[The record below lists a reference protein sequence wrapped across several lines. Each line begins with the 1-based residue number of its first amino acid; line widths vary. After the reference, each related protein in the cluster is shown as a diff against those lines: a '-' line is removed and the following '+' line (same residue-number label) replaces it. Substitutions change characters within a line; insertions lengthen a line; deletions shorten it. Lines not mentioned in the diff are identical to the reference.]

1 MVFKKPNKLAEE
13 LTGIAIRQ
21 LANSYQFKLPR
32 INQIRKFRALYNN
45 QVEKKLRIRY
55 NVPVPIFSGMIDTLQ
70 ADLDDVMILKYQEK
84 DPADW
89 KAVQKANAALIQ
101 ESNSMRPGAMWSP
114 KMRDARKEMLFSGRG
129 FLKYVPSSDGG
140 FSSNLYAPVFEDMYF
155 EPKGGGQLENHL
167 FVGQSDIWKTTKDL
181 EDNAGGIYDFNQV
194 KRLISFSEGN
204 TYKTSSYWQ
213 NYDYS
218 NRFLSLNLSAES
230 NNYVGESMFN
240 FVEWVLTYKG
250 ERWYLVFE
258 AFSATWVRCEKLTDV
273 DSSGYYP
280 WMSFAS
286 HEDSKNFANKGFS
299 DDLYPIA
306 VLMNDMFNEDME
318 NRKRRNSNSR
328 AYDKDMFPDVAKL
341 DEAQFGRD
349 RLVPVDTKNGTR
361 RIESGIYS
369 FQTPEIT
376 GTIDTLRYIEDLTS
390 RNLGVTDLQ
399 RGEKQGS
406 DNKVGVTLLENQ
418 AISKRLSFESQ
429 PFIEVGQQLGLR
441 FFSGLKDYMREPIS
455 IKLLG
460 QDGYEWDELRR
471 IDLNTKKDF
480 EIIVTSQTS
489 ENKANQMAYNK
500 KMTALATIRNSSVK
514 NQNVNGKMVDEMI
527 LRDAGYNEIE
537 IALLLDPKSQADK
550 NTVAETSAA
559 IQDIMQGRVPKKNYN
574 ATAYFLQ
581 TILDFVKTH
590 QDDKKIA
597 NKMDVFMKYLE
608 DHTQI
613 AIDNETRRAKRDAM
627 TMMINSKVAAAGQE
641 NTDQGQQ
648 MPGVMQNN
656 NPMPAEQPGFNQPAM
671 AT

>member
-1 MVFKKPNKLAEE
+1 
-13 LTGIAIRQ
+13 
-21 LANSYQFKLPR
+21 
-32 INQIRKFRALYNN
+32 
-45 QVEKKLRIRY
+45 
-55 NVPVPIFSGMIDTLQ
+55 
-70 ADLDDVMILKYQEK
+70 
-84 DPADW
+84 
-89 KAVQKANAALIQ
+89 
-101 ESNSMRPGAMWSP
+101 
-114 KMRDARKEMLFSGRG
+114 MRDARKDMLFSGRG